1 MAPLASPQRL
11 QLGGRAPWERRDC
24 RDVHDLKCMLSMH
37 VHLSHSPTVQSSCR
51 HIVMLA
57 ISMLL
62 CKLFC
67 TAQAHTQTYLC
78 LAMHE
83 QNMHQRPTSAEPC
96 HPSSNS
102 TAPEHIKSSTE
113 RRADAARQD
122 LPKMA
127 LTTSRRMQGM
137 EVGCIGES
145 NTAWPR
151 FGASFCPCGNSRTPN
166 VEA

>member
-1 MAPLASPQRL
+1 M
-11 QLGGRAPWERRDC
+11 C
-24 RDVHDLKCMLSMH
+24 VYIYVYIYIYIYMH
-37 VHLSHSPTVQSSCR
+37 VHLSHSLTVQSSCK

-78 LAMHE
+78 SAMHE
-83 QNMHQRPTSAEPC
+83 QNMHQWPTSAEPC

-102 TAPEHIKSSTE
+102 AAPENMQSSTG

-122 LPKMA
+122 LPK
-127 LTTSRRMQGM
+127 
-137 EVGCIGES
+137 
-145 NTAWPR
+145 WP
-151 FGASFCPCGNSRTPN
+151 
-166 VEA
+166 